1 MGKRGLGR
9 GLDALISLES
19 EDVSTQP
26 REIKVTQVRR
36 KPGQPRQDFSEEKL
50 GELAASIR
58 EHGVLQPILV
68 RPVGE
73 ESYEVIAGERRLRAA
88 EKAGLERIP
97 AIVREMGD
105 REATEIALIENLQR
119 EDLTAVEE
127 ARAYR
132 HMTEEYGYTQEE
144 LARRIGKSRSHIA
157 NTMRILNLCEEVIE
171 MIEKGELSAGHARA
185 ILATGGDRESQLRLA
200 RAIMER
206 GLSVREA
213 EKVSQKKGVRK
224 KVVKPPEIVELEE
237 RLQARLGTRA
247 NLLRKRKG
255 GRIEIFF
262 YDDEDLARILD
273 ILDI

>member
-1 MGKRGLGR
+1 M
-9 GLDALISLES
+9 ISLES

-157 NTMRILNLCEEVIE
+157 NTMRILNLCQEVIE

-185 ILATGGDRESQLRLA
+185 ILATGGDRESQLRIA
-200 RAIMER
+200 QAIVER